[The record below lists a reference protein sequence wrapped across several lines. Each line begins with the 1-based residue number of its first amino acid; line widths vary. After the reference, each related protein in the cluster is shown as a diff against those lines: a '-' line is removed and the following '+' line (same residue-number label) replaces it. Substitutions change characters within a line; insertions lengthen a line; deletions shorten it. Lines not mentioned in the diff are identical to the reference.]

1 MLPAVAGEFSS
12 PRSDLEGSSTPCNA
26 PRRKQLYAT
35 LLGAI
40 SPPYHNPGGIAS
52 SLRNTSTEVQLRAV
66 PGSFSSPCNTRAPPR
81 QILRTAPR
89 PSVIMQCFPSP
100 EQSLWRDRAT
110 LPRPHPNHDPAN
122 WSGPSHSLPPPSP
135 PLPQELPYSRR
146 CPQCPSVEPQAWVM
160 LHGPSALRCE
170 TH

>member
-122 WSGPSHSLPPPSP
+122 WSGPSPLPPPSLPAASPRAALFQEVP
-135 PLPQELPYSRR
+135 PVSFRGTPGLGDAPR
-146 CPQCPSVEPQAWVM
+146 
-160 LHGPSALRCE
+160 ALS
-170 TH
+170 TPM